1 MKKVLAFVGIA
12 VLMSSV
18 AAANVNPGLNSASD
32 KVDAQTTR
40 QNGTLGS
47 VTITAEQV
55 GALEVQLDASATTQ
69 GGDGIPFY
77 GTTTG
82 GSPVTLQDQI
92 MLYGQIYDS
101 PWQGG
106 CSSWATPGPNWCSFG
121 VEYFQNSP
129 TPLGSFAVSFTATVP
144 GPANY
149 QTFVIAYAGA
159 TWPTTAYNWG
169 FITQSP
175 AYSVVETI
183 YVDSTQPPTPTI
195 DPNAGGS
202 PIPTM
207 NTYGIFAMAAM
218 LLGVAVLV
226 IIRRK

>member
-1 MKKVLAFVGIA
+1 MKKVLVLVGIA

-18 AAANVNPGLNSASD
+18 AAADVNSSLGDVSG
-32 KVDAQTTR
+32 KVVAPSTR
-40 QNGTLGS
+40 TNGTLGS
-47 VTITAEQV
+47 ITIAATQI
-55 GALEVQLDASATTQ
+55 GPLEVQLDASATTQ

-82 GSPVTLQDQI
+82 GSPVTLQDQV

-101 PWQGG
+101 PWDGG
-106 CSSWATPGPNWCSFG
+106 CMSWDTPGPDWCAYG

-129 TPLGSFAVSFTATVP
+129 TALGSFAVSFTTTVP
-144 GPANY
+144 TAMNY
-149 QTFVIAYAGA
+149 QTFVVAYAGI
-159 TWPTTAYNWG
+159 TWPTTAYDWG
-169 FITQSP
+169 QVTQSA

-183 YVDSTQPPTPTI
+183 YVDDTQPPTPTI
-195 DPNAGGS
+195 DPNAGGN

-207 NTYGIFAMAAM
+207 NSWGVLAMIGMLIGI
-218 LLGVAVLV
+218 AVLV

>member
-1 MKKVLAFVGIA
+1 MKKVLVLVGIA

-18 AAANVNPGLNSASD
+18 AAADINRSLDNVSG
-32 KVDAQTTR
+32 KIDAPATR

-47 VTITAEQV
+47 ITITAQQV
-55 GALEVQLDASATTQ
+55 GALQVQLDASATTV

-82 GSPVTLQDQI
+82 GSAVTLQDQV

-101 PWQGG
+101 PWDGG
-106 CSSWATPGPNWCSFG
+106 CMSWDTPGPDWCAYG
-121 VEYFQNSP
+121 QEYFQNSP
-129 TPLGSFAVSFTATVP
+129 TPLGSFAVSFTTTVP

-149 QTFVIAYAGA
+149 QTFVVAYAGI
-159 TWPTTAYNWG
+159 TWPTTAYDWG
-169 FITQSP
+169 DVTQSP

-183 YVDSTQPPTPTI
+183 YIDSTQPPTPTI
-195 DPNAGGS
+195 DPNAGGQ

-207 NTYGIFAMAAM
+207 NSWGVLAMIGMLIGI
-218 LLGVAVLV
+218 AVLV